1 MIIVD
6 EKFSRLSLLREP
18 TFWNYFLLALY
29 ISIALVRL
37 ITAVTRLIT
46 ILHVFQKKITSKS
59 A

>member
-46 ILHVFQKKITSKS
+46 ILHVFQKK
-59 A
+59 